1 MPLTLPEPDISVVEN
16 KKQIVHDL
24 KDQFKY
30 IHSDDE
36 IKPYE
41 TDGLSVYRQKPIA
54 VILPETT
61 AEVSKIL
68 KYCHENKIKVVPR
81 GAGIGLSGGSIL
93 LADCILLGMGKFNK
107 ILETDLIIVALLLNH
122 VTNLA
127 ITESVQHKKYYYA
140 PDPSS
145 QLACLSA
152 VMLQK
157 TLEVFI
163 L

>member
-1 MPLTLPEPDISVVEN
+1 MPLTLPEPDTSVIKN

-24 KDQFKY
+24 KKISSNI

-61 AEVSKIL
+61 VEVSKIL

-81 GAGIGLSGGSIL
+81 GFS
-93 LADCILLGMGKFNK
+93 
-107 ILETDLIIVALLLNH
+107 
-122 VTNLA
+122 
-127 ITESVQHKKYYYA
+127 
-140 PDPSS
+140 
-145 QLACLSA
+145 
-152 VMLQK
+152 
-157 TLEVFI
+157 
-163 L
+163 